1 MSRKARLVVGIS
13 GASGTIYAE
22 RLFFHLRNWSGEL
35 IVTAS
40 RTGREIIME
49 ERGLNLPQG
58 EADLGGLLEQWL
70 KLEPGSYLP
79 RVSFYPHGNLAAPI
93 ASGSFRTMGM
103 IIIPSSMAKVAAL
116 AVGQSRDLMER
127 AADVTLKEG
136 RPLVIVPRETPLS
149 AIHLE
154 NLLKL
159 ARLGVRVVPAM
170 PGFYHHPQ
178 TLEEIA
184 DFIAVRAL
192 QAMGFDLPLA
202 KEWQGSS
209 TIIGEP

>member
-1 MSRKARLVVGIS
+1 
-13 GASGTIYAE
+13 
-22 RLFFHLRNWSGEL
+22 
-35 IVTAS
+35 
-40 RTGREIIME
+40 ME

-58 EADLGGLLEQWL
+58 EADLGGLLEQCL

-93 ASGSFRTMGM
+93 ASGSFRTTGM

-184 DFIAVRAL
+184 DFVAARAL